1 MFELKKWF
9 DDCELRVIS
18 IWFLGLRLVITIC
31 EFWAYCIRTYTLH
44 YCWRPNQRISNLYS
58 SDTLWKGTERNENV
72 CIVCFNRKLK
82 ERDPNFHQE
91 SAGLFWRRLAQ
102 VLFVFQARAVDF
114 DLVVEQGGP
123 AMRFGDWYIEK
134 ILQISVWLLVHEDE
148 KELGDF
154 DSFKFLAEA
163 VLDFWAK
170 SWLCGS

>member
-1 MFELKKWF
+1 MFELKNGS
-9 DDCELRVIS
+9 DDRELRMIT

-31 EFWAYCIRTYTLH
+31 EFWAYCIRTYALH
-44 YCWRPNQRISNLYS
+44 YCWRPNQRIPNLYS
-58 SDTLWKGTERNENV
+58 SDTLSKGPERNENF

-82 ERDPNFHQE
+82 EKDPNFHQE
-91 SAGLFWRRLAQ
+91 SAGLFWWRLAQ
-102 VLFVFQARAVDF
+102 VLFVFQSRPVHF
-114 DLVVEQGGP
+114 DLVVEQGRP